1 MATANSQTFPVSFG
15 RYYLTQKVAMGG
27 MAEIFRGKSIGA
39 EGFEKVVAIKRIL
52 PHFSEDEGFV
62 TMFKDEARVAAQL
75 THANVVQVFD
85 FDEVDELF
93 YIAMEYVEGHDLKRV
108 LDVGARVGKPLSIAQ
123 SVHIMMEASQGLH
136 YAHTRV
142 VDGQPLNIIH
152 RDVSPHNIMVSFNG
166 EVKIMDFGIAKAAS
180 RSTKTRVGTVKG
192 KCAYMSPEQ
201 ARGKPLD
208 ARSDLF
214 ALGVTLWEML
224 TGKRLFVGE
233 SDFETLNNV
242 LKAEVPPLSELN
254 PEVPKELDA
263 IVLKALARDRDDRQA
278 DVGQFVSELRR
289 WFYGN
294 VPDPE
299 AANIKSYMNDLFA
312 EDIAKLRNDVAAEQ
326 QMMESVRKG
335 GTSSQRRAAGTGSS
349 PAAKVAPDD
358 ERTMALDTAMAG
370 PADADRTMALPD
382 AMSQLGLANG
392 RGGTG
397 SRTMADMPAA
407 PAKKSKAGVFVG
419 VGVVVAAVLGV
430 GGYVAMNHDKPATP
444 QQAGIA
450 VPGPAGD
457 AARPKQKVQLVI
469 KAPGANRIDV
479 NDNPVCT
486 KDECAYSGEVG
497 AELKITARNGD
508 RIQIAHHVLEKD
520 DSLTLELPKAEEKK
534 PEVAVPAQAAS
545 PVVIVQVSPPSAE
558 VLVNGQKIELTGGNG
573 KVPNAKLGDTIKVE
587 AKAEGHKSETKDFLV
602 KNPQL
607 ETFEIKLEREKEKP
621 AGGAVAQAPSGP
633 GKLVVNAKPWA
644 KVSEKGKDLGLT
656 PVKVDLPAGKHTLT
670 LTKGGVSKTVTVSI
684 KPGQTATQNV
694 DMTGEAP

>member
-1 MATANSQTFPVSFG
+1 MATANSQSFPVQFG

-39 EGFEKVVAIKRIL
+39 EGFEKIVAIKRIL

-108 LDVGARVGKPLSIAQ
+108 LDVGARDGKPLSIAQ
-123 SVHIMMEASQGLH
+123 AVHIMMEASQGLH

-142 VDGQPLNIIH
+142 VDGNPLNIIH

-208 ARSDLF
+208 GRSDLF

-254 PEVPKELDA
+254 PEVPKELEA
-263 IVLKALARDRDDRQA
+263 IVLRSLARDRDERQA
-278 DVGQFVSELRR
+278 DVGVFVSELRR

-299 AANIKSYMNDLFA
+299 AANIKTYMNDLFA
-312 EDIAKLRNDVAAEQ
+312 SDIAKLRNDVAAEQ
-326 QMMESVRKG
+326 QMMEGVRKG
-335 GTSSQRRAAGTGSS
+335 GTASQRRAAGGGTGSS
-349 PAAKVAPDD
+349 PSARVPDD
-358 ERTMALDTAMAG
+358 EKTMALDTSGGAQL
-370 PADADRTMALPD
+370 DADRTMALPD
-382 AMSQLGLANG
+382 AMAQLGLANA
-392 RGGTG
+392 GG
-397 SRTMADMPAA
+397 RTMSDMSAVIP
-407 PAKKSKAGVFVG
+407 KKSKAGMFVG
-419 VGVVVAAVLGV
+419 VGVVLAAVV
-430 GGYVAMNHDKPATP
+430 AIGGYVAMTGDKTAAKPPSAL
-444 QQAGIA
+444 AA
-450 VPGPAGD
+450 VAPPTA
-457 AARPKQKVQLVI
+457 KTKLHI
-469 KAPGANRIDV
+469 KAPGANQISVD
-479 NDNPVCT
+479 DELLCT
-486 KDECAYSGEVG
+486 EAECTTTAEKGKTVKIIAKNGERMKLVRQELTEDEMT
-497 AELKITARNGD
+497 I
-508 RIQIAHHVLEKD
+508 
-520 DSLTLELPKAEEKK
+520 TLELPKSEEKK
-534 PEVAVPAQAAS
+534 PEALIAVQAS
-545 PVVIVQVSPPSAE
+545 PVVIVQVIPITAE
-558 VLVNGQKIELTGGNG
+558 VTVNGQKIELTGGNG

-602 KNPQL
+602 KNAQL
-607 ETFEIKLEREKEKP
+607 ETFEIRLEKEQKEKP
-621 AGGAVAQAPSGP
+621 AGGSATQAPSGP

-644 KVSEKGKDLGLT
+644 KVSEKGRDLGLT
-656 PVKVDLPAGKHTLT
+656 PVKVDLAAGKHTLT
-670 LTKGGVSKTVTVSI
+670 LTKGSVTKTISVTI

-694 DMTGEAP
+694 DMTEAAP

>member
-1 MATANSQTFPVSFG
+1 MATANSQSYPVQFG

-39 EGFEKVVAIKRIL
+39 EGFEKIVAIKRIL

-108 LDVGARVGKPLSIAQ
+108 LDVGARDGKPLSIAQ
-123 SVHIMMEASQGLH
+123 AVHIMMEASQGLH

-208 ARSDLF
+208 GRSDLF

-254 PEVPKELDA
+254 PEVPKDLEA
-263 IVLKALARDRDDRQA
+263 IVLRSLARDRDERQA
-278 DVGQFVSELRR
+278 DVGVFVSELRR

-299 AANIKSYMNDLFA
+299 AANIKTYMNDLFA
-312 EDIAKLRNDVAAEQ
+312 ADIAKLRNDVAAEQ
-326 QMMESVRKG
+326 QMMEGVRKG
-335 GTSSQRRAAGTGSS
+335 GTASQRRAAGGGTGSS
-349 PAAKVAPDD
+349 PSARIPD
-358 ERTMALDTAMAG
+358 EEKTMALDTSLSG

-382 AMSQLGLANG
+382 AMSQLGLVNA
-392 RGGTG
+392 RGGTAG
-397 SRTMADMPAA
+397 GRTASAVIPA
-407 PAKKSKAGVFVG
+407 KSKAGMFVG
-419 VGVVVAAVLGV
+419 VGVVVTAIVAV
-430 GGYVAMNHDKPATP
+430 GGYVAMNGDKAARKPA
-444 QQAGIA
+444 AALAA
-450 VPGPAGD
+450 VAPPTA
-457 AARPKQKVQLVI
+457 KTKVHI
-469 KAPGANRIDV
+469 KAPGANQISVD
-479 NDNPVCT
+479 DELLCT
-486 KDECAYSGEVG
+486 EAECTTTADKGTTI
-497 AELKITARNGD
+497 KIIAKSGD
-508 RIQIAHHVLEKD
+508 RMKLVRQELTEDEMTI
-520 DSLTLELPKAEEKK
+520 TLELPKTEEKK
-534 PEVAVPAQAAS
+534 PEAVAAVQAS
-545 PVVIVQVSPPSAE
+545 PVVIVQVVPITAE
-558 VLVNGQKIELTGGNG
+558 VTVNGQKIELTGGNG
-573 KVPNAKLGDTIKVE
+573 KVPNAKLGDTIKVV
-587 AKAEGHKSETKDFLV
+587 AKAEGHRSETKDFLV
-602 KNPQL
+602 KNAQL
-607 ETFEIKLEREKEKP
+607 ETFEIRLEKEQKEKP
-621 AGGAVAQAPSGP
+621 AGGGAVAQAPSGP

-670 LTKGGVSKTVTVSI
+670 LTKGSVTKTVSVTI

-694 DMTGEAP
+694 DMTEAAP

>member
-1 MATANSQTFPVSFG
+1 
-15 RYYLTQKVAMGG
+15 MGG

-108 LDVGARVGKPLSIAQ
+108 LDVGAKVGKPLSIAQ

-254 PEVPKELDA
+254 PEVPKDLDA
-263 IVLKALARDRDDRQA
+263 IVLRALARDRDDRQA

-299 AANIKSYMNDLFA
+299 AANIKNYMNDLFA
-312 EDIAKLRNDVAAEQ
+312 DDIAKLRNDVAAEQ

-349 PAAKVAPDD
+349 PAAKIAPDD

-370 PADADRTMALPD
+370 PADSDRTMALPD
-382 AMSQLGLANG
+382 AMAQLGLANA
-392 RGGTG
+392 RGGTAG
-397 SRTMADMPAA
+397 GRTMADMPAA
-407 PAKKSKAGVFVG
+407 APKQSKAGLFIG
-419 VGVVVAAVLGV
+419 VGVVIAAIAGA
-430 GGYVAMNHDKPATP
+430 GGYIAINNGKTTTT

-450 VPGPAGD
+450 APGVAG
-457 AARPKQKVQLVI
+457 AEGAKAKKVQLVI
-469 KAPGANRIDV
+469 KAAGANRIDV
-479 NDNPVCT
+479 NDNPLCT
-486 KDECAYSGEVG
+486 QDECAYSGEVG
-497 AELKITARNGD
+497 TEVKITARNGD
-508 RIQIAHHVLEKD
+508 RLKISHHVLEKD
-520 DSLTLELPKAEEKK
+520 ETIVLELPKAEEKK
-534 PEVAVPAQAAS
+534 PEPAAAVAQVAS
-545 PVVIVQVSPPSAE
+545 PVVIVQVSPQNAE
-558 VLVNGQKIELTGGNG
+558 VTVNGQKIELSGGNG

-607 ETFEIKLEREKEKP
+607 ETFEIKLEREQKDKP
-621 AGGAVAQAPSGP
+621 AGGQAAQAPSGP

-670 LTKGGVSKTVTVSI
+670 LTKGTVVKTVTISI
-684 KPGQTATQNV
+684 KPGQTATSNV